1 MNPSAI
7 AALEGEGGEL
17 ADGTV
22 GVYIHVEILPRACME
37 SCGGLPATGIE
48 TPGLLLAV
56 GVVLIVA
63 GIAFLAVRTIRR
75 RIRNRPGRPSRAIL

>member
-22 GVYIHVEILPRACME
+22 GVYIHVEILPRTCLE
-37 SCGGLPATGIE
+37 SCGLPTTGGE
-48 TPGLLLAV
+48 TPGMLLAI
-56 GVVLIVA
+56 GIVLIVV
-63 GIAFLAVRTIRR
+63 GVAFLAVRTIRR